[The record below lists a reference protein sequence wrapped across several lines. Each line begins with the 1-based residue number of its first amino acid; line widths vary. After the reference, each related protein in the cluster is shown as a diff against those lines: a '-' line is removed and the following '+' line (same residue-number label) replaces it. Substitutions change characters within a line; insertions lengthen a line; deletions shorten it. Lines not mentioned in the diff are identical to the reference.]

1 MLPLK
6 TFIVEDSAVILENLI
21 AALEELTE
29 VRVVGTA
36 ADEEAAVAWMRNEA
50 GRFDLVIVDVFLNS
64 GSGLGVLQ
72 AANQMSSHSRRVV
85 LTNYA
90 TMEMRKRCME
100 IGADRVFDK
109 SGELD
114 QLINYCGRIADGR
127 ATAPGRSP

>member
-21 AALEELTE
+21 VALEELTE

-100 IGADRVFDK
+100 LGADRVFDK

-114 QLINYCGRIADGR
+114 QLINYCGRIADGT

>member
-100 IGADRVFDK
+100 LGADRVFDK

-127 ATAPGRSP
+127 ATEPGRSP